1 MEYIGWILEKG
12 SQINIIWL
20 AGFAV
25 VGMGKYF
32 INRQDKINAKAIRDQ
47 EKLNDKYRE
56 DQLLLWTELKEA
68 IRLYH
73 QVDKLESQN
82 SLAIRFLSDP
92 DAPIETMKQ
101 SADGKGDHALNRD
114 V

>member
-1 MEYIGWILEKG
+1 MSFEWLLALDIKIFLTIIILMG
-12 SQINIIWL
+12 
-20 AGFAV
+20 AGFSV
-25 VGMGKYF
+25 F
-32 INRQDKINAKAIRDQ
+32 IMFRIKKMD
-47 EKLNDKYRE
+47 EKQGDMNKLF
-56 DQLLLWTELKEA
+56 WSELKEVT
-68 IRLYH
+68 RLYH
-73 QVDKLESQN
+73 QVDKLEANN